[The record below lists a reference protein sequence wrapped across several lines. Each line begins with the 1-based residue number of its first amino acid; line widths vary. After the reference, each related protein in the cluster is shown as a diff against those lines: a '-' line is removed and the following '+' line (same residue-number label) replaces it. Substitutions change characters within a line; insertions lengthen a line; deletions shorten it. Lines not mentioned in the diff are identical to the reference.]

1 MLRGLSIIALGCA
14 LTGVASAG
22 GALPSTTVQ
31 PASWTPSSVAL
42 ADRALADVRAQGL
55 SGDAAIGH
63 AVRFLADEAS
73 KIQLGVRVAVGTV
86 GGRNRDIVALDAA
99 TQTDPASNTKIAN
112 TLHVLDT
119 LGPTYVFE
127 TPFRMDAAGVL
138 HVEGAFDPTIEIADL
153 RRIARRLKRQ
163 GVTQL
168 AGIGLDSTRLAGDP
182 TPTGYRK
189 FGRQRWEYLARPA
202 ALAVDKARWTA
213 TITPGATA
221 GDAGVYQTV
230 ANDPVAND
238 VTTVPAGS
246 QFHLGIRVRGTR
258 NGRPLITLRGT
269 IAADSRPR
277 ELVMR
282 APDAVKTFGD
292 ELVDALAAEGI
303 TVGATRWKGPAPSGA
318 RVVWRHRSAPLSTI
332 LKDSLGG
339 SNAFDNEMLA
349 LAAATHRRAGAPVSV
364 ADGVAD
370 LRRFL
375 RAKAQVPVAIYN
387 ASGIG
392 AVNRFTTTDIL
403 RMLRY
408 AQRHPQTKPFFRALA
423 IAGEHGTLKGRM
435 MGTPATGRLWA
446 KTGTDGPNV
455 ALSGIVTRP
464 GDRRAPLG
472 FSAIASGPK
481 ARRSE
486 ARAWLDALGITLAQL
501 EPRSSLTP
509 RRALTKTRPVVSPR

>member
-1 MLRGLSIIALGCA
+1 MLGATALA
-14 LTGVASAG
+14 AE
-22 GALPSTTVQ
+22 ALPSATVQ
-31 PASWTPSSVAL
+31 PASWTPSSIAL
-42 ADRALADVRAQGL
+42 SDRALADVRSQGL
-55 SGDAAIGH
+55 SGDAAIDR
-63 AVRFLADEAS
+63 AVRFLADEAA
-73 KIQLGVRVAVGTV
+73 KIELGVRVSVGTV

-112 TLHVLDT
+112 TLHVLDA
-119 LGPTYVFE
+119 LGPSYVFE

-138 HVEGAFDPTIEIADL
+138 HVEGAFDPTITRDDL

-163 GVTQL
+163 GITQV
-168 AGIGLDSTRLAGDP
+168 AGLGLDSTRLSGDP
-182 TPTGYRK
+182 SPTGYKK
-189 FGRQRWEYLARPA
+189 FGRQRWSYLARPA
-202 ALAVDKARWTA
+202 ALAVDKATWTA
-213 TITPGATA
+213 TITPGTTA
-221 GDAGVYQTV
+221 GDAGVYATV
-230 ANDPVAND
+230 ANDPVSNQI
-238 VTTVPAGS
+238 TTVPAGTK
-246 QFHLGIRVRGTR
+246 FHLGIRVRGER
-258 NGRPLITLRGT
+258 GGRPIVHLRGT

-277 ELVMR
+277 ELIMR

-292 ELVDALAAEGI
+292 ELADALVLEGI
-303 TVGATRWKGPAPSGA
+303 SVGPTRHKGPAPATA
-318 RVVWRHRSAPLSTI
+318 RVIWRHRSAPLSSI

-349 LAAATHRRAGAPVSV
+349 LAAATHRRGGAPVTV

-408 AQRHPQTKPFFRALA
+408 AQRHPQTKLFFRALA

-455 ALSGIVTRP
+455 ALSGIVARP
-464 GDRRAPLG
+464 GTRRAPLG
-472 FSAIASGPK
+472 FSAIATGPK
-481 ARRSE
+481 ARRAE

-501 EPRSSLTP
+501 EPRSRLTP
-509 RRALTKTRPVVSPR
+509 RRTPSKTRPVVSPR